1 MLMLISP
8 AKALDETPRPR
19 DLAITEGA
27 FMPQAQALM
36 QELQPLGPIEL
47 GQLMHISDDLAELNY
62 QRNQAW
68 SLPKADDAAAK
79 QALLMFKG
87 DVYQGLDAASLTE
100 QGWTYAQQHL
110 RILSGLYGLLRPT
123 DLMLPYRLEMGTK
136 FHNSQGKDLYAYWGE
151 QITHAVNDALSQA
164 QGPLVN
170 LASNEYFKAVKP
182 KKLTAPVIT
191 PQFKD
196 WKNGQYKMI
205 SFYAKKARGLM
216 VRYAIDHQLQEVE
229 GLKHFD
235 YAGYQ
240 FAPELSTE
248 KDWVFTRQ
256 LAE

>member
-36 QELQPLGPIEL
+36 QELQPLGPVEL
-47 GQLMHISDDLAELNY
+47 SQLMHISDDLAELNF

-87 DVYQGLDAASLTE
+87 DVYQGLDAASLTP

-136 FHNSQGKDLYAYWGE
+136 FNNSQGKDLYAYWGE

-248 KDWVFTRQ
+248 KDWVFTRR

>member
-8 AKALDETPRPR
+8 AKALDESPRPNE
-19 DLAITEGA
+19 LTITEGEFIA
-27 FMPQAQALM
+27 QADALM
-36 QELQPLGPIEL
+36 QELRSLGPMEL
-47 GQLMHISDDLAELNY
+47 SQLMHISDDLAELNY
-62 QRNQAW
+62 QRNQTW
-68 SLPKADDAAAK
+68 QTPDVKNPAAK

-87 DVYQGLDAASLTE
+87 DVYQGLDATSLSAR
-100 QGWTYAQQHL
+100 GWGYAHQHL
-110 RILSGLYGLLRPT
+110 RILSGLYGLLKPN

-136 FHNSQGKDLYAYWGE
+136 FANTQGKDLYAFWGE
-151 QITHAVNDALSQA
+151 QITQAVNATLA
-164 QGPLVN
+164 KAKGPLVN
-170 LASNEYFKAVKP
+170 LASNEYFKAVKR

-216 VRYAIDHQLQEVE
+216 VRYAIDHQLQDAE

-248 KDWVFTRQ
+248 VDWVFTRKLTQ
-256 LAE
+256 

>member
-8 AKALDETPRPR
+8 AKALDETPRPS
-19 DLAITEGA
+19 DLAITEGR
-27 FMPQAQALM
+27 FMTQAHALM
-36 QELQPLGPIEL
+36 QALQPLGPVEL
-47 GQLMHISDDLAELNY
+47 SQLMHISDDLAELNF

-68 SLPKADDAAAK
+68 SVPKADDAAAK

-87 DVYQGLDAASLTE
+87 DVYQGLDASSLTE
-100 QGWTYAQQHL
+100 KGWAYAQQHL

-136 FHNSQGKDLYAYWGE
+136 FNNSWGKDLYAFWGE
-151 QITHAVNDALSQA
+151 QITQAVNDDLTQA

-182 KKLTAPVIT
+182 KKLTVPVIT

-216 VRYAIDHQLQEVE
+216 VRYAIDHQLQDVE

-248 KDWVFTRQ
+248 QDWVFTRQ

>member
-8 AKALDETPRPR
+8 AKALDETLRPR

-27 FMPQAQALM
+27 FMDQAQTLM
-36 QELQPLGPIEL
+36 QELQPLGPVEL
-47 GQLMHISDDLAELNY
+47 SQLMHISDDLAELNY

-100 QGWTYAQQHL
+100 QGWNYAQQHL

-136 FHNSQGKDLYAYWGE
+136 FNNSRGKDLYAYWGE
-151 QITHAVNDALSQA
+151 QITHAVNNALSQA

-170 LASNEYFKAVKP
+170 LASNEYFKSVKP
-182 KKLTAPVIT
+182 KKLTAPIIT

-216 VRYAIDHQLQEVE
+216 VRYAIDHQLKKVE

-248 KDWVFTRQ
+248 QDWVFTRQ